1 MAKNPFAKLTIDTS
15 AVTKAIAD
23 LNTSLKNI
31 GSGVNV
37 NMDGILKPVN
47 NALSQ

>member
-31 GSGVNV
+31 GSGVKID
-37 NMDGILKPVN
+37 MDGILNPVN
-47 NALSQ
+47 SALTK